1 MKLCSDV
8 HTGVG
13 TSHRIKRQRRGHP
26 QQDRTD
32 EKDRGDRG
40 HRTQAESYLY
50 YEMKFSTSA
59 VGEWVG
65 VWIIRAIMPPC
76 GSILQVG
83 TCQILSLAENSRL
96 NRVWQKSYKISQT
109 Q

>member
-1 MKLCSDV
+1 MFIL
-8 HTGVG
+8 GWG
-13 TSHRIKRQRRGHP
+13 HRTELKDRGEDTA

-50 YEMKFSTSA
+50 YKMKFSTSA

-83 TCQILSLAENSRL
+83 TCHILSLAENSRL

>member
-1 MKLCSDV
+1 MKKS
-8 HTGVG
+8 GV
-13 TSHRIKRQRRGHP
+13 
-26 QQDRTD
+26 
-32 EKDRGDRG
+32 DRGQ
-40 HRTQAESYLY
+40 RTQAESYLY
-50 YEMKFSTSA
+50 CEMKFSTSA
-59 VGEWVG
+59 VGE
-65 VWIIRAIMPPC
+65 WIIRAIMPPC